1 MSRHPRRRKAAS
13 MVEDNTN
20 SGIHFD
26 EARLCCLQL
35 DGFFSLRNLDRTST
49 GGNQHEV
56 ITPVRQK
63 LTGSDKPGRGSCQR
77 RESERMHEGEVDT
90 TVDAV
95 ARERFRVETAEAATD
110 PFPPHFVPLAA
121 RRPLVG
127 DGQSA
132 CLFKVSKASHA
143 ISS

>member
-1 MSRHPRRRKAAS
+1 LAPLFKK
-13 MVEDNTN
+13 NTTN
-20 SGIHFD
+20 MAVLFGRQI
-26 EARLCCLQL
+26 
-35 DGFFSLRNLDRTST
+35 SLRDRKS
-49 GGNQHEV
+49 GHS
-56 ITPVRQK
+56 RS
-63 LTGSDKPGRGSCQR
+63 LSLSDKPGRGSCRR

-95 ARERFRVETAEAATD
+95 ARERFRVEAAEAATN

-127 DGQSA
+127 DRQAA